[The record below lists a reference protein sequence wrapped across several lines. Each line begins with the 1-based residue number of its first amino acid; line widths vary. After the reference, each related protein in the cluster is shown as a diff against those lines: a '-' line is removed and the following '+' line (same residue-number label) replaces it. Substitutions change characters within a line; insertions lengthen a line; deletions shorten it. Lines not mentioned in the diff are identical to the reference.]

1 MFNLIFTDFLISFH
15 GSLARF
21 NSLVFTLVMKLL
33 VIRPVELAEGS
44 GRTAVVPK
52 GVKKGS
58 RVYPEGH
65 YSFGS
70 VDLYWWRPSI
80 PDTVVV

>member
-1 MFNLIFTDFLISFH
+1 MFNLYIYQFFNISSWFFGMLQQPRVH
-15 GSLARF
+15 
-21 NSLVFTLVMKLL
+21 
-33 VIRPVELAEGS
+33 S
-44 GRTAVVPK
+44 GDETS

-58 RVYPEGH
+58 SVYPEG
-65 YSFGS
+65 YCSLGS

>member
-1 MFNLIFTDFLISFH
+1 
-15 GSLARF
+15 
-21 NSLVFTLVMKLL
+21 MKLL

-44 GRTAVVPK
+44 GRAAVFPK

-65 YSFGS
+65 CSLGS